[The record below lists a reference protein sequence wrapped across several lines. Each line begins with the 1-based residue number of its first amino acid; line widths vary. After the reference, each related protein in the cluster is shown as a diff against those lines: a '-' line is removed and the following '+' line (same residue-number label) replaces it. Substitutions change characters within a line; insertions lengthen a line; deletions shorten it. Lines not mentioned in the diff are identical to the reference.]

1 MNIIIDSNVLFSALI
16 KDSITRRIILEYN
29 GFFLF
34 PSFIFEETEKH
45 KETLLNKS
53 QMNTKDFNMLLNILL
68 RKVMI
73 VPTEVLFP
81 YRKEAYEIVK
91 DIDPDDSLF
100 IACALAYPDSFIWS
114 DDKKLKQQSKIR
126 IVNTLEML
134 SFLYGTGTK

>member
-1 MNIIIDSNVLFSALI
+1 M
-16 KDSITRRIILEYN
+16 
-29 GFFLF
+29 
-34 PSFIFEETEKH
+34 EKH
-45 KETLLNKS
+45 KETLLKKS
-53 QMNTKDFNMLLNILL
+53 EMKDKDFNLLLNILL

-91 DIDPDDSLF
+91 DIDPDDILF

-126 IVNTLEML
+126 IVNTSEML
-134 SFLYGTGTK
+134 NVLYGTGTK